1 MQMVNIF
8 NNLIILSHYFNDIS
22 FVMSVDLYRYLYD
35 NLEYENDKF
44 RWDLI
49 DALTI
54 KANEKNI

>member
-1 MQMVNIF
+1 MVNIF